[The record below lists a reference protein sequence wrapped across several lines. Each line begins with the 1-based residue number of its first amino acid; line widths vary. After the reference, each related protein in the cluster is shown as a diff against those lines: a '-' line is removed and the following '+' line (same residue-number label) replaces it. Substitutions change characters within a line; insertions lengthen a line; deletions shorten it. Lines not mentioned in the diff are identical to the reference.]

1 MAGKTA
7 PEAQPKRRMTRPKF
21 AWPKFAW
28 PRGSRLGRLIIG
40 LNLLALAVLLG
51 GALVLNELRS
61 GLINTRI
68 DSLTTQGELI
78 ANVIDLAAT
87 EGDPEPSLMA
97 DRASDILQSLF
108 IPRSQRARLFDA
120 QGNQLADS
128 YVVAD
133 RVESKVLP
141 PARKPGQP
149 AFGLPTR
156 DPDTKPEVAEA
167 ARQALAAEIAQ
178 AKLGEPVAGTR
189 IDEMGE
195 RVVSVS
201 IPIQHVRAILGVLTL
216 EAGDVDQIIAAE
228 RKALLPFA
236 LIAIATTLISSFL
249 LNRLIAQPVLRMASA
264 ADRVRLDGAR
274 AISLPDISDRKDELG
289 DLSRALEEMTDSM
302 SERMDAIERFAADVA
317 HEIKN
322 PLTSIRSAIETLD
335 LVTDPAARAR
345 LLNILQQDVTRLD
358 RLVTDISNASR
369 LDAELSR
376 EAPRTFELNGLLTE
390 VIHLYEAQLRPGEAP
405 GSVKVTFDAKRA
417 PQHARI
423 VARETPMGQVF
434 RNLIDNARSFS
445 AADGEV
451 RVTLSRDPGLRDNHN
466 RLVVT
471 VDDDGPGIPP
481 DNLETIFE
489 RFYTS
494 RPKGKAFGG
503 NSGLGLSI
511 ARQIVEAHGGT
522 IGAENRKDAEGKVIG
537 ARFRVDLPEASVHG
551 PHHHGGSRDSQR
563 ESQRDSQRD
572 GGARE

>member
-1 MAGKTA
+1 MASAIAIANPDRAEGPGSDSGETS
-7 PEAQPKRRMTRPKF
+7 RRR
-21 AWPKFAW
+21 WSW

-40 LNLLALAVLLG
+40 LNVLALAVLLG

-87 EGDPEPSLMA
+87 VGDPEPKLEA
-97 DRASDILQSLF
+97 AQASDILQGLF

-120 QGNQLADS
+120 DGNQLADS

-133 RVESKVLP
+133 RVESRALP
-141 PARKPGQP
+141 PAHKPGQP
-149 AFGLPTR
+149 AFGLSTG
-156 DPDTKPEVAEA
+156 DPDAKPKAVEA
-167 ARQALAAEIAQ
+167 AREALVAEIAQ
-178 AKLGEPVAGTR
+178 ARLGEPVAGTR
-189 IDEMGE
+189 RAENGQ

-201 IPIQHVRAILGVLTL
+201 IPIQHVRAVLGVLTL
-216 EAGDVDQIIAAE
+216 EAGDVDQIISAE

-236 LIAIATTLISSFL
+236 LIAVVTTLISSFL
-249 LNRLIAQPVLRMASA
+249 LNRLIAQPVLRMARA

-274 AISLPDISDRKDELG
+274 AISLPDISGRKDELG

-345 LLNILQQDVTRLD
+345 LLAILQQDVSRLD

-376 EAPRTFELNGLLTE
+376 EAPRSFELNLLLLE
-390 VIHLYEAQLRPGEAP
+390 VVHLYEALLRPGEAP
-405 GSVKVTFDAKRA
+405 GSVRVRFENRAA
-417 PQHARI
+417 PQAAR
-423 VARETPMGQVF
+423 VMARETPMGQVF

-451 RVTLSRDPGLRDNHN
+451 RVTLVRDHG
-466 RLVVT
+466 RLIVT

-481 DNLETIFE
+481 ENLETIFE

-511 ARQIVEAHGGT
+511 ARQIVEAHGGVMR
-522 IGAENRKDAEGKVIG
+522 AENRKDAAGRVAG
-537 ARFRVDLPEASVHG
+537 ARFRVDLPETG
-551 PHHHGGSRDSQR
+551 THHHGHHQ
-563 ESQRDSQRD
+563 